1 MSKLS
6 SEEREI
12 AARCIVWHM
21 NYIDIGVVVHMDR
34 RTVSRRMEKV
44 ILPELNRMLEKMNRQ
59 KTGA

>member
-12 AARCIVWHM
+12 AARCIVWHR